1 MRAGGLAGSIALGTT
16 VGWSMSCIGAVA
28 PEVAR
33 DYGLTIAAVGLLT
46 MVVFLVH
53 TLMQIPSGRI
63 IDRFGPKR
71 IGLLGLGLILTV
83 NLLPMIAAEPWLAY
97 VMRTLLGVGT
107 GFAFVGGVEYGRQTS
122 SSPWALGLFGA
133 STGFGGG
140 LSVAIVPQVEHLVQ
154 WRAPWLTASL
164 LAVTAIA
171 ILLAGPADKPLG
183 RNVPRPAG
191 AAGAVL
197 RDRRVWRVG
206 IMMAGPTGMSL
217 ILGTWIVTLLVEAG
231 GYSTR
236 AAGLIGSLVMIA
248 GIVTRPLS
256 GWVMR
261 VHPHRMRGV
270 VIASSVL
277 GTLATLA
284 VAEARILALAIV
296 GSILIG
302 LCSGMPF
309 AYGYTTAA
317 RLRPDGP
324 AVAAAMVNACG
335 LVLIVSGIPLI
346 GLTFALPLDGRIGFF
361 AAAAVWAASLAFLP
375 PRHERDA
382 GQPAEAAPGAGAAA
396 VPPAAGP
403 ASSSR

>member
-1 MRAGGLAGSIALGTT
+1 VRVGGLAGSIALGTT

-28 PEVAR
+28 PDVSR
-33 DYGLTIAAVGLLT
+33 DYGISIAAVGLLT

-53 TLMQIPSGRI
+53 TIMQIPSGRT

-71 IGLLGLGLILTV
+71 IGLVGLGLIFAV
-83 NLLPMIAAEPWLAY
+83 NALPLIAAEPWLAF
-97 VMRTLLGVGT
+97 VMRTLLGIGT

-122 SSPWALGLFGA
+122 SSPWTLGMFGA
-133 STGFGGG
+133 STGLGGG
-140 LSVAIVPQVEHLVQ
+140 LSVAIVPQVEHLVH
-154 WRAPWLTASL
+154 WRAPWLTAAL
-164 LAVTAIA
+164 LAVVAIGV
-171 ILLAGPADKPLG
+171 LLAGPADKPLG
-183 RNVPRPAG
+183 RNAPRPAG

-206 IMMAGPTGMSL
+206 LMMAGPAGMSI

-261 VHPHRMRGV
+261 VHPHRMRAV
-270 VIASSVL
+270 VIGSSVAGAL
-277 GTLATLA
+277 GTVA
-284 VAEARILALAIV
+284 VAEARLLPLAIV
-296 GSILIG
+296 GSIMIG
-302 LCSGMPF
+302 LCSGLPF
-309 AYGYTTAA
+309 AYGYVTAA

-346 GLTFALPLDGRIGFF
+346 GLTFSLPLDGRIGFF

-375 PRHERDA
+375 PRHEDEPEGELA
-382 GQPAEAAPGAGAAA
+382 AAPAPSPEAAAP
-396 VPPAAGP
+396 
-403 ASSSR
+403 R